1 MQLTEILLWLIEPT
15 ISFGVGQCLGEA
27 NASLPPEASPAVPTS
42 PSSLP
47 AVPAHTPTEA
57 THATSSVTWG
67 EFLSPLSFSVALNM
81 AYFTVSSFV
90 NPIAANQRKLLAQA
104 SAGIDKIK
112 EPTSSERAKETLR
125 SISDQIAKIEYD
137 EINITKIFRTVSLIF
152 FFLGVSLIAFGSF
165 HLNSQAPSW
174 FAWITFV
181 FLLPFIIMSLYV
193 AVVVSRRYQNVDKKR
208 RTLSEE
214 IQRQLAAQVPAKGGD

>member
-1 MQLTEILLWLIEPT
+1 MQSTEILLWLIEPT

-27 NASLPPEASPAVPTS
+27 NASLPPEASPSVPTS

-57 THATSSVTWG
+57 THATKSVTWA

-104 SAGIDKIK
+104 SAGIDNLE
-112 EPTSSERAKETLR
+112 EPTSSEQAKEKSR
-125 SISDQIAKIEYD
+125 SIGDEIAKIEYN
-137 EINITKIFRTVSLIF
+137 ESNITKIFRSVSLVF
-152 FFLGVSLIAFGSF
+152 FFLGVSLVAFGSF
-165 HLNSQAPSW
+165 YLNYEAPSW
-174 FAWITFV
+174 LPWVTFV
-181 FLLPFIIMSLYV
+181 FLLPFVIMSLYV
-193 AVVVSRRYQNVDKKR
+193 AVIVSLRYQSVDKKR

-214 IQRQLAAQVPAKGGD
+214 IQSQLAAQVAAKGGS